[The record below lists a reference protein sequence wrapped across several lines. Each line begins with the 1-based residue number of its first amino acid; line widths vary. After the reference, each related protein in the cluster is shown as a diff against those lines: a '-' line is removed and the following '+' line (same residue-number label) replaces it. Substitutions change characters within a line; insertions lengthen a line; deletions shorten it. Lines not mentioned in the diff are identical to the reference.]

1 MRRDYMCNVCGNE
14 FSLEDSN
21 DNKHCSYCKE
31 KDIFPVPVK
40 MPDEGYQSCVFDEQH
55 SQR

>member
-1 MRRDYMCNVCGNE
+1 MRNDYVCNHCGYE
-14 FSLEDSN
+14 FSLLANKEDKRCP
-21 DNKHCSYCKE
+21 DCRD
-31 KDIFPVPVK
+31 KDIFPIPVR